1 MFPFLHHVGH
11 VPGTCVGPCV
21 GGNLLLVLVP
31 STCGSLILL
40 WVIEGRDLLHTT
52 ILVCRMNC
60 YVASKLLDDVY
71 MALHVVYARPL
82 PTPIH
87 MILVSGPLAA
97 EIVEGHKSTI
107 STLGA
112 FAAKFAMFA
121 AITVTIPQQTGG
133 GGGGGWTQ
141 GHHSY

>member
-1 MFPFLHHVGH
+1 MPLYILFMFADGYGCHRGKIYRGATCRPELNLYLANPDRKGPPAHHHIGVF
-11 VPGTCVGPCV
+11 
-21 GGNLLLVLVP
+21 
-31 STCGSLILL
+31 
-40 WVIEGRDLLHTT
+40 
-52 ILVCRMNC
+52 RMNC

-87 MILVSGPLAA
+87 MILVLGPLAA

-121 AITVTIPQQTGG
+121 AIIVTVPQQTGG
-133 GGGGGWTQ
+133 GAGWTR